1 MRNKKLENEL
11 FRIKKQMTKIL
22 NEKTSFSN
30 SYMDIKRSE
39 NMGHVAQIWDK
50 YRAKGNVEFVE
61 MLKNGFDS
69 TYSFLVDENSLL
81 KSKLTTAQQSVKDL
95 EELKT
100 QLMKELKSKPK
111 SVSQK

>member
-39 NMGHVAQIWDK
+39 NMGHVAQI
-50 YRAKGNVEFVE
+50 
-61 MLKNGFDS
+61 
-69 TYSFLVDENSLL
+69 
-81 KSKLTTAQQSVKDL
+81 
-95 EELKT
+95 
-100 QLMKELKSKPK
+100 
-111 SVSQK
+111 